1 MRKSWTKE
9 NKKMSSET
17 LDTLN
22 IGEILSMLPHRYPFL
37 LVDRVEE
44 LIKGEY
50 IKAYKNITFNEP
62 FFQGHFPGLPVMP
75 GVLIIEALA
84 QAGGLIVLTSGKVDT
99 EGKVFLF
106 TGIDKVKFR
115 RPVVPGD
122 KLDLTIKNVRNKMHI
137 WKMSAVATVNGE
149 VAAQAEVAAA
159 IVDKESL

>member
-1 MRKSWTKE
+1 
-9 NKKMSSET
+9 MSSET